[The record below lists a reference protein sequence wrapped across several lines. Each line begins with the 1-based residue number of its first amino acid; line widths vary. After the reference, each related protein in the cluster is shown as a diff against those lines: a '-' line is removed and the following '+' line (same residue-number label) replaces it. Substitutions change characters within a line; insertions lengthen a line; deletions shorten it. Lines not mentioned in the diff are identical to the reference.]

1 MFIEDG
7 FHHVSDKY
15 LAMSS
20 NIFCDFIYFRAFVV
34 VVVQSLSC
42 VQLFVTPWIAAC
54 PAPLSFTV
62 SWSLLK
68 LMSIESATLSN
79 YLILCWSLL
88 LLPSIFPSIRVF
100 STKLALCIWYQSIEA
115 PVSASVLPMNIQ
127 GWFLLELTGL
137 ISLVSKGLSRA
148 FSSISSLAHS
158 LLYGSALTSVHG
170 YCKDHSFDYMNFC
183 WQSDVSAF

>member
-68 LMSIESATLSN
+68 LMSIESMIPS
-79 YLILCWSLL
+79 YHLILCRPLL
-88 LLPSIFPSIRVF
+88 LLPCLS
-100 STKLALCIWYQSIEA
+100 QH
-115 PVSASVLPMNIQ
+115 Q
-127 GWFLLELTGL
+127 GLF
-137 ISLVSKGLSRA
+137 
-148 FSSISSLAHS
+148 
-158 LLYGSALTSVHG
+158 
-170 YCKDHSFDYMNFC
+170 
-183 WQSDVSAF
+183 Q